1 MHVPIYLDNHATT
14 RVDPLVSETM
24 RRLEDRHYANPGSI
38 THASGR
44 YVADEVSRSLVLLA
58 NELGAAPHELVV
70 TSGATESNNLALLG
84 YCLHPRQNRRVI
96 VSVATEH
103 RAILDPLN
111 RLKSLGFEVRFLPVF
126 DHQSSLC
133 GQIDLQAASVMIDD
147 SVALVTVM
155 LANNEIGVI
164 QPLSEIAKLCRHAGA
179 MLHTD
184 ATQAVGHMD
193 IAVDQLDVDLL
204 SFSAHKF
211 HGPKGIGGLF
221 VRERNRRVKLYPQ
234 IVGGGQQEN
243 RRSGTLNSVG
253 IVAMAK
259 ALELSRER
267 ATIERQQIRNLRD
280 QLWGQLVKTFD
291 EIELNGP
298 PLESKVRLDRNLNCR
313 WQTIEGQSLMLECPD
328 LCVSS
333 GSACTSADPSP
344 SHVLQGIGL
353 NQEQSRCSLRFGLS
367 RFTTEEEIEAAVEM
381 LYQAFTKLK
390 WR

>member
-1 MHVPIYLDNHATT
+1 MLVPIYLDNHATT

-24 RRLEDRHYANPGSI
+24 RRLEDKHYANPGSI

-44 YVADEVSRSLVLLA
+44 WVADKVSSSLASVA
-58 NELGAAPHELVV
+58 NEFGSAPQELVV
-70 TSGATESNNLALLG
+70 TSGATESNNLAIMG
-84 YCLHPRQNRRVI
+84 YCLHRRQSRRVI

-133 GQIDLQAASVMIDD
+133 GQVDLQAASNLIDD

-164 QPLSEIAKLCRHAGA
+164 QPLSEIAKLCRQAGA

-184 ATQAVGHMD
+184 ATQAAGHID
-193 IAVDQLDVDLL
+193 IAVDELDVDLM

-221 VRERNRRVKLYPQ
+221 VRERIRRVKLHPQ

-267 ATIERQQIRNLRD
+267 AGVDRQRIRTLRD
-280 QLWGQLVKTFD
+280 ELWSRLAEVFD
-291 EIELNGP
+291 EVQLNGP
-298 PLESKVRLDRNLNCR
+298 PLESVVRLDRNLNCR
-313 WQTIEGQSLMLECPD
+313 WETVEGQSLMLECPD

-353 NQEQSRCSLRFGLS
+353 NKEQARCSLRFGLS
-367 RFTTEEEIEAAVEM
+367 RFTTGEEIEAAAKM
-381 LYQAFTKLK
+381 LERAFTKLK
-390 WR
+390 RL